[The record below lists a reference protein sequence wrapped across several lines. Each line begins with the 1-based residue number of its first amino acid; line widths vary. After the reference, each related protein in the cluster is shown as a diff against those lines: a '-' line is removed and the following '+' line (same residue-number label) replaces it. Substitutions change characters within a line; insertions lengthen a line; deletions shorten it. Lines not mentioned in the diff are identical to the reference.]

1 MQGVG
6 RHQLHM
12 AARAVLDNPSLSH
25 DYDVVYKT
33 RQPEQA
39 VLRDHDG
46 VPRFLQGSK
55 YVSDL
60 ENRGTI

>member
-1 MQGVG
+1 
-6 RHQLHM
+6 M